1 MTSDAPAPGRGLDLG
16 PMRATRFAAD
26 GPALAA
32 RLSPPYDVID
42 DAQRSRL
49 LESSPRN
56 VVELILPSPGADGRP
71 DYDGAAQRLARDV
84 ADGTMAVDA
93 DPALY
98 VYEMAGA
105 DGRAT
110 RGLVGAVRLHEAD
123 EGVIFP
129 HENVMAGPVADRL
142 ALMEAAQAN
151 LEPIY
156 LIYQGGGA
164 AADAVARVSDT
175 EPVAEATTPDGTRHR
190 LWAVVEPAAV
200 DAIRADLARRTAV
213 IADGHH
219 RYATYLEL
227 RRRADGPGPWDRGL
241 TLLVDSTQFGPQV
254 EAIHRVVPDLDFAAA
269 IGQAQPDF
277 AVDEIDSADLAG
289 DPPAVLGALDA
300 LDGRAGEFAAVV
312 TDGVRAALV
321 HRPRSG
327 AGGEPEDL
335 LADLDVTVVHSDLV
349 QGCWSRPDTVDAL
362 QYAHSAADAIA
373 AARAERG
380 VAVLLRPTPV
390 EAVLAIAGAGLRMPR
405 KSTLFVPK
413 PASGLVLRR
422 FADQPES

>member
-1 MTSDAPAPGRGLDLG
+1 
-16 PMRATRFAAD
+16 
-26 GPALAA
+26 
-32 RLSPPYDVID
+32 
-42 DAQRSRL
+42 
-49 LESSPRN
+49 
-56 VVELILPSPGADGRP
+56 
-71 DYDGAAQRLARDV
+71 
-84 ADGTMAVDA
+84 
-93 DPALY
+93 
-98 VYEMAGA
+98 
-105 DGRAT
+105 
-110 RGLVGAVRLHEAD
+110 
-123 EGVIFP
+123 
-129 HENVMAGPVADRL
+129 
-142 ALMEAAQAN
+142 
-151 LEPIY
+151 
-156 LIYQGGGA
+156 
-164 AADAVARVSDT
+164 
-175 EPVAEATTPDGTRHR
+175 
-190 LWAVVEPAAV
+190 VVEPAAV

-254 EAIHRVVPDLDFAAA
+254 EPIHRVVPDLDFAAA

-390 EAVLAIAGAGLRMPR
+390 EAVLAIAGSGLRMPR